1 MSSRPWGA
9 ADFLLLFYQHA
20 QPPTLIQHGI
30 LAYAMHNYVD
40 HIQKSELT
48 IYDFDDSLWIP
59 DSKLEQI
66 LDSGLHQL
74 STAGLPNRTRSK
86 VVKQKICEVLGYP
99 IPKSFQK
106 TQPRFPCQNFDV
118 YVQKSNNLQIWNEEV
133 AADRRY
139 VLIKV
144 SQEDRVERVKV
155 VRGDVIA
162 KLDKTGTLTQKYQA
176 RLNVG
181 DVSAEL
187 VTPYDTEH
195 LQPIFAKQIDQP
207 QSVPASTANPST
219 ETLHTIATLFDRL
232 TPLIGQTFK
241 DVGHDQ
247 ERNRGA
253 VLHQLIC
260 QQLGYDLCPDDGSF
274 PDIPHQLLEIKLQTA
289 ATIDLGLVR
298 PNDEHTLDLPP
309 IDNVVVRRCDVRY
322 ALLYGEIEGDDVTLT
337 HLFLT
342 TGERFFERFPQFQG
356 NVVNKKIQIPLPAD
370 FFA

>member
-1 MSSRPWGA
+1 M
-9 ADFLLLFYQHA
+9 L
-20 QPPTLIQHGI
+20 
-30 LAYAMHNYVD
+30 NYVKN
-40 HIQKSELT
+40 IQKSELT

-59 DSKLEQI
+59 TQELEQI
-66 LDSGLHQL
+66 LDSGLHQF

-86 VVKQKICEVLGYP
+86 VVKQKICEVLGYS
-99 IPKSFQK
+99 IPKAFRK

-133 AADRRY
+133 ADDRRY
-139 VLIKV
+139 VLIKI
-144 SQEDRVERVKV
+144 SPEDRVEHVKV
-155 VRGDVIA
+155 VHGDVIA

-187 VTPYDTEH
+187 ITPHDTDH
-195 LQPIFAKQIDQP
+195 LQSIFVQQVDQP
-207 QSVPASTANPST
+207 QSMPMSTATPLA
-219 ETLHTIATLFDRL
+219 ETLLSIATLFQRL

-253 VLHQLIC
+253 ILHQLIC
-260 QQLGYDLCPDDGSF
+260 QQLGYEMCPDDGDF

-289 ATIDLGLVR
+289 STIDLGLVR
-298 PNDEHTLDLPP
+298 PDDETALGLPP
-309 IDNVVVRRCDVRY
+309 IDDVVVRRCDVRY
-322 ALLYGEIEGDDVTLT
+322 VLFYGEIEGDDVTLT

-342 TGERFFERFPQFQG
+342 TGEQFFERFPQFQG